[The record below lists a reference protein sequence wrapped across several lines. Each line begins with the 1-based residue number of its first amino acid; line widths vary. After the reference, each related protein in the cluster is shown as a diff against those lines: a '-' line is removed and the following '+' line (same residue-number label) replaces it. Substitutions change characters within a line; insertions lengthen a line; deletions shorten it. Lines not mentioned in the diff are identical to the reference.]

1 MFLLSVVLNERA
13 SLANTFV
20 ISLENELKWLIFL
33 TTAFSPSLPFSTII
47 NVLQPKTRSQT

>member
-1 MFLLSVVLNERA
+1 MFLLSVVLNERV